1 LRNLVTGG
9 AGFIGSHII
18 EKLLSIEEEVI
29 CLDNYFSGSKTNI
42 LHLEENPNLRIIKH
56 DITEPIQLEV
66 DKIWHFACPASPSY
80 YQSNPIETSKISF
93 MGTYNMLE
101 LAKRVG
107 ARFLMASSSEV
118 YGEPA
123 VNPQK
128 EDYTGSVNTFSSR
141 ACYEE
146 GKRIAETLCSDF
158 SQQHDVSIRVARIFN
173 TYGPKMLQNDGRVIC
188 NFIMQALKKKPLTI
202 YGDGSQT
209 RSFCY
214 IDDLIK
220 GIIKLMDSN
229 YSKPINLGN
238 PKESTIL
245 ELAELIQEELN
256 LKLKY
261 QFLPLPKDDPLKR
274 CPSIE
279 IAKKELN
286 WSPQIDIRDG
296 LNNTINYYEKSLKL
310 D

>member
-1 LRNLVTGG
+1 MRNLVTGG

-18 EKLLSIEEEVI
+18 EKLLSIKEEVI
-29 CLDNYFSGSKTNI
+29 CLDNYFSGSKANI
-42 LHLEENPNLRIIKH
+42 LHLEGNPNLLIIKH
-56 DITEPIQLEV
+56 DITKPIKLEV

-118 YGEPA
+118 YGESV

-128 EDYTGSVNTFSSR
+128 EEYTGSVNTFSSR

-158 SQQHDVSIRVARIFN
+158 SREHDLSIRVARIFN

-188 NFIMQALKKKPLTI
+188 NFITQALKKPLTI

-220 GIIKLMDSN
+220 GIIKLMNSN

-245 ELAELIQEELN
+245 ELAELIQEEL
-256 LKLKY
+256 KLKPIY
-261 QFLPLPKDDPLKR
+261 KFMPLPKDDPLKR

-279 IAKKELN
+279 LAKKELN

-296 LNNTINYYEKSLKL
+296 LKNTINYYKKSLKL
-310 D
+310 DL